1 MAKRIK
7 NKENKVEEQNL
18 PAVISEESS
27 QRDAQSFYG
36 DVYSLSL
43 LLGENV
49 ADLKEDFCLF
59 QIKKFMSRI
68 GKAVVRYTGTDEQL
82 EKICLNSAKTG
93 TGGLFIA
100 PTHVQ
105 AVKKIINK
113 NEGLELEVVSVV
125 DFPFGEGTLKSKL
138 GEIKESQK
146 AGVDG
151 VLITMPTV
159 LTLPEK
165 VKEYKAQSK
174 KYVRAFKGASGLAFN
189 ASDLTEE
196 DFLRVVKF
204 AGKSKA
210 EYFTLLFGDSTYEFV
225 KEKIALVQKLRENK
239 KVFVMANVKTAEV
252 AKELYSMGV
261 DRILTPF
268 ADEIAKELLKRY
280 GIKKVKLR

>member
-7 NKENKVEEQNL
+7 SKENKIEEQNL
-18 PAVISEESS
+18 PAIISEESS
-27 QRDAQSFYG
+27 QREAQSFYG

-68 GKAVVRYTGTDEQL
+68 GKAIVRYTGNDEQL

-113 NEGLELEVVSVV
+113 NAGLELEVVSVV

-165 VKEYKAQSK
+165 VKEYKVQSK
-174 KYVRAFKGASGLAFN
+174 KYVRAFRGASGLAFN